1 MNRTT
6 KLLVLTSNLVA
17 LWLMARLVSRGIPPI
32 FVPTAGAFAVS
43 LISSI
48 VLGDITTTV
57 ILSLIYLVPTLCIAW
72 FGTFQFSYYAI
83 WLAALSGSMIPRD
96 VTSGWAFPRR
106 WAAPLVLWALTIAIV
121 WPIIVLREVDFVPA
135 LLGRG
140 DLWLARSTVSP
151 PVATT
156 WILNVVS
163 IAMTGLLLLD
173 WMLLSFPDEAGAR
186 FERRIIWPV
195 FGGAA
200 LAAAIGA
207 YQSLVDLNFL
217 NRSMWPS
224 LGRTVGTMAD
234 ANAFG
239 TITAM
244 WLPFAGALAMG
255 HEWRRRVAPASLV
268 LFLIFGV
275 ALWGSGSRSA
285 MMTALVGFL
294 VFAGHIARSLT
305 VRQVM
310 GTVICLALAT
320 GAIVVV
326 LPASTTGP
334 WKRSMEQISS
344 IPLSMHGLTEIARH
358 AWRRDLYGPASEQM
372 IVEHPLVGIGIGGFN
387 YQFADALYVIDP
399 LVQRPPDNAQ
409 NWYRQQL
416 AEVGVL
422 GSIGWIVWISQF
434 LWMLLRRSGGKDRR
448 GVVGAVKGALVGF
461 GVGSLF
467 GVPAQDAAASLTFII
482 LVCWCLKLTTLDSG
496 RASIGDTR
504 PGRLEWMA
512 IIAVLG
518 CFLGGTVYAA
528 RTDLRPPRRAVRF
541 HFPFSYG
548 LTADQT
554 DPSIRWTGAK
564 AVEVFEADKRWFKLE
579 FGAVA
584 PDAAEKP
591 VDVRV
596 WLNRVQILRVSRHGN
611 FPVTRWIRMPAH
623 GTPLMMEIHVDRT
636 WRPSTDEEARGIA
649 VRAWEFSD
657 EDPPKGSVTIESPDV
672 FTR

>member
-32 FVPTAGAFAVS
+32 FVPTASIFAVS

-72 FGTFQFSYYAI
+72 FGNFQFSYYAI
-83 WLAALSGSMIPRD
+83 WLAALSGSMIPRAAK
-96 VTSGWAFPRR
+96 SGWAFPRR
-106 WAAPLVLWALTIAIV
+106 WAAPLVLWALTIAII
-121 WPIIVLREVDFVPA
+121 WPIVVLREVDFVPA

-140 DLWLARSTVSP
+140 DLWLGRSTVSP

-173 WMLLSFPDEAGAR
+173 WMLLSFPAEAGAR

-195 FGGAA
+195 FSGAA

-239 TITAM
+239 TIMAM

-255 HEWRRRVAPASLV
+255 HEWRRRVVPASLV

-310 GTVICLALAT
+310 GALVCLTLAT
-320 GAIVVV
+320 VAIVTV
-326 LPASTTGP
+326 LPPSTTGP

-344 IPLSMHGLTEIARH
+344 IPLSMHGLAEIARH

-434 LWMLLRRSGGKDRR
+434 LWMLLRRSGGQDTRA
-448 GVVGAVKGALVGF
+448 VVGAVKGALVGF

-482 LVCWCLKLTTLDSG
+482 LVCWCLKLTTIDSG
-496 RASIGDTR
+496 RAPIGDTR

-518 CFLGGTVYAA
+518 GFLGGTVYAA

-548 LTADQT
+548 FTADRT

-579 FGAVA
+579 FGEVA

-591 VDVRV
+591 VDVKV
-596 WLNRVQILRVSRHGN
+596 WLNRLQILRVSRRGN

-636 WRPSTDEEARGIA
+636 WRPSADEEARGIA
-649 VRAWEFSD
+649 VRAWAFAD
-657 EDPPKGSVTIESPDV
+657 EDPPKGSITIESPDV